1 MASTDFKTD
10 LALLI
15 FNNTDIANIGD
26 AAGLQNLA
34 AAGNLYVAL
43 HTADPGAGGKQNTS
57 ECAFTGYA
65 RQPVAR
71 ASGAGGWTCSV
82 GAISN
87 ASAIT
92 YTECSGAGPEHVTHF
107 SVGYQISGATKIIAS
122 AELTTHRDVDVGV
135 TLSFAIGEL
144 DVTIT

>member
-15 FNNTDIANIGD
+15 FNNTDIAAIGD
-26 AAGLQNLA
+26 AAGIQNSA
-34 AAGNLYVAL
+34 TAGNLYVAL

-57 ECAFTGYA
+57 ECAFGLYA

-71 ASGAGGWTCSV
+71 ASGAGGWTCTA
-82 GAISN
+82 GAVAN

-92 YTECSGAGPEHVTHF
+92 FAEANGGTEHVTHF
-107 SVGYQISGATKIIAS
+107 SVGYEISGATKMIAS
-122 AELTTHRDVDVGV
+122 AELTTHRDVAAGV
-135 TLSFAIGEL
+135 TLSFAAGEL
-144 DVTIT
+144 DITIT